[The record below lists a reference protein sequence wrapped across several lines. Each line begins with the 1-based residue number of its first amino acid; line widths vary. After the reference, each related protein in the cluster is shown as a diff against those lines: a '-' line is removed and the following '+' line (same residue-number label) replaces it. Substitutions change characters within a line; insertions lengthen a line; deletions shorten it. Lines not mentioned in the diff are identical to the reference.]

1 MRSPAQLPRPVV
13 RLPAPPG
20 RPVSDSAR
28 DQPRRRHDRTVPGP
42 RGPWLRGLC
51 AAALAAVT
59 LSPVAASA
67 QRPIV
72 ELPTAAA
79 SLLSASGRH
88 VVVLTR
94 EPLVSGDA
102 GYTED
107 VYRYALDTATWQR
120 VPQKRLLG
128 LADQHEA
135 PDAIIMLR
143 EVSGDGRYL
152 AYESRRSADDPWQF
166 ARYDFLTGERLLVR
180 DASQDVYANPSMS
193 RDGRAFAWIG
203 DRGAVHVAR
212 AGEAGVVVGL
222 ACVYPRGG
230 LPCLLRPSLSGDGR
244 LVFWQRERAVG
255 DVDALWS
262 FDRALNRETRYPQFR
277 VEMWERLVTNAA
289 GSHVAGFSFPG
300 RTLVLDTSTGGVEA
314 LPQVVPGGAIS
325 DGGVQV
331 LTINGHVHDRRWGSV
346 AQPLGDRAVG
356 MSADGRVVAVDRAGR
371 LLVLDLDGDND
382 GMRDPWETTFGL
394 SPSNAM
400 DGDADD
406 DGDGV
411 NNRDEYAART
421 HPRGRYRR
429 YFAEGVTSAFF
440 ETTVFVQRTGWP
452 FAGSAD
458 LTPTVVTFFAANGIS
473 ASRVLRAPN
482 VVGADFTSATVP
494 PVLGASEYAVVVEAE
509 GPIAAERVTTWPA
522 AGPPRGAHA
531 SSGVGEPSLAWTF
544 AEGATRGGLQTFYL
558 LANPG
563 SLDAEVSV
571 AYLCADEARIG
582 RTYLVPARGR
592 TTVWVNQ
599 EGPPLDAAE
608 CGAVFRSDQPIV
620 AERSMYMVD
629 GGQFTAGTSST
640 GGSSVDTSAV
650 ASPHTWY
657 FPAGATADP
666 FDMFLTLVNTS
677 PSPCAVEVTYTL
689 PVGPPIART
698 HLVPASARLTIWA
711 DHEDAQLAQ
720 AGAVATQVRCPTGLV
735 FAERAMW
742 WRAPAG
748 AAWIEGHVERG
759 SLAPATTWAMAH
771 VPESA
776 TIAVLNTSD
785 SPGAA
790 RVRLYSRNGVGAAE
804 RVLALPPGLTVLR
817 PTELW
822 PALGPDRYGAVVES
836 LAVGGAPPVQLIV
849 ERTAYIPGTPAGTTL
864 LATPVP

>member
-1 MRSPAQLPRPVV
+1 LA
-13 RLPAPPG
+13 
-20 RPVSDSAR
+20 
-28 DQPRRRHDRTVPGP
+28 
-42 RGPWLRGLC
+42 GLFY
-51 AAALAAVT
+51 
-59 LSPVAASA
+59 PVAASA
-67 QRPIV
+67 QRTIV

-79 SLLSASGRH
+79 SMLSAAGRH
-88 VVVLTR
+88 IVVLTR
-94 EPLVSGDA
+94 EPLLPQDV

-107 VYRYALDTATWQR
+107 VYRYAIDTATWQR
-120 VPQKRLLG
+120 VPRKRLLG
-128 LADQHEA
+128 LADQHDA
-135 PDAIIMLR
+135 PAATIMLR

-152 AYESRRSADDPWQF
+152 SYESRRSANDPWQF
-166 ARYDFLTGERLLVR
+166 ARYDFLTGDRLLVR
-180 DASQDVYANPSMS
+180 DASQDAYVNPTMS
-193 RDGRAFAWIG
+193 RDGDAFAWIG
-203 DRGAVHVAR
+203 DGGAVHVAR
-212 AGEAGVVVGL
+212 AGHASVVVGL

-230 LPCLLRPSLSGDGR
+230 LPCLPRPSLSGDGR

-262 FDRALNRETRYPQFR
+262 FDRALNRERRYPQFR
-277 VEMWERLVTNAA
+277 AEMWQRLVTNAT
-289 GSHVAGFSFPG
+289 GSHVAAFSFPG

-314 LPQVVPGGAIS
+314 LPQVVHGGAIS
-325 DGGVQV
+325 DDGVYV
-331 LTINGHVHDRRWGSV
+331 LTFNGHLHDRRWGRAV
-346 AQPLGDRAVG
+346 PTLGDRAIG
-356 MSADGRVVAVDRAGR
+356 MSADGRFVAVDQAGR
-371 LLVLDLDGDND
+371 LVVLDLDGDND
-382 GMRDPWETTFGL
+382 GMRDAWETTFGL

-400 DGDADD
+400 DAAADD

-411 NNRDEYAART
+411 ANRDEYAART

-452 FAGSAD
+452 FAGAAD
-458 LTPTVVTFFAANGIS
+458 LTPTVVTFFAPNGAS

-482 VVGADFTSATVP
+482 VAGDDFTSATVP
-494 PVLGASEYAVVVEAE
+494 PVLGASEYTVVVESE

-531 SSGVGEPSLAWTF
+531 SSGVAEPSLAWTF

-563 SLDAEVSV
+563 SLDAEVLV
-571 AYLCADEARIG
+571 AYLCADEAPIG
-582 RTYLVPARGR
+582 RTYRVQARGR

-608 CGAVFRSDQPIV
+608 CGADLRSDQPIV
-620 AERSMYMVD
+620 AERSMYVVE

-640 GGSSVDTSAV
+640 GVSSVDTSGAV
-650 ASPHTWY
+650 SPSTWY

-666 FDMFLTLVNTS
+666 FDMFLTIVNRS
-677 PSPCAVEVTYTL
+677 PSHCAVEVTYTL
-689 PVGPPIART
+689 PDGPPIART
-698 HLVPASARLTIWA
+698 HLVPGRARRTIWA
-711 DHEDAQLAQ
+711 DHEDPRLAR

-742 WRAPAG
+742 WRAPG
-748 AAWIEGHVERG
+748 LSAWTEGHVERG
-759 SLAPATTWAMAH
+759 SLGPATTWAMAH

-776 TIAVLNTSD
+776 TLAVLNTSD

-790 RVRLYSRNGVGAAE
+790 RVRLYSKNGVGAAE
-804 RVLALPPGLTVLR
+804 CVVALPPGLTALL

-836 LAVGGAPPVQLIV
+836 LPVGAAPPVQLIV

-864 LATPVP
+864 LGTPVP